1 MLFKK
6 RYIFRAIL
14 FLICGITVAICGIGA
29 KHYYHLTVSNFRSH
43 DNAEHSYNIYP
54 GTTIDGVLNM
64 LDEDYDIGSHQDF
77 MLHARLMHFNYP
89 EPGHYTFDSKISN
102 RELIDR
108 LRLGKQTPVNITWN
122 NAVFTREQLAGKVT
136 NNIMMDSVTLLQYL
150 ENDDFLKQ
158 YGLNKETCRCLFIP
172 NTYQVFW
179 TITPEQLF
187 ARMKFEYNAFW
198 NDERRTKAEELGL
211 TPIEVTII
219 ASIIEG
225 ESRSKTELPIIAS
238 LYLNRVKK
246 GMPLQACPTIKYAVG
261 DFKLKRI
268 LYRHLAVDSPY
279 NTYKNPG
286 LPPGP
291 IRCPNP
297 QSIDYV
303 LNAPKTNY
311 LYMCAN
317 PALDGTHIFSS
328 TYSNHAAAAA
338 QYRHTMDTIQWN

>member
-158 YGLNKETCRCLFIP
+158 YGLNKETSRCLFIP

-187 ARMKFEYNAFW
+187 ARMLNTMRSGMM
-198 NDERRTKAEELGL
+198 ND
-211 TPIEVTII
+211 
-219 ASIIEG
+219 
-225 ESRSKTELPIIAS
+225 
-238 LYLNRVKK
+238 
-246 GMPLQACPTIKYAVG
+246 
-261 DFKLKRI
+261 
-268 LYRHLAVDSPY
+268 
-279 NTYKNPG
+279 
-286 LPPGP
+286 
-291 IRCPNP
+291 
-297 QSIDYV
+297 
-303 LNAPKTNY
+303 APKRKNSDSR
-311 LYMCAN
+311 
-317 PALDGTHIFSS
+317 PSK
-328 TYSNHAAAAA
+328 
-338 QYRHTMDTIQWN
+338 

>member
-43 DNAEHSYNIYP
+43 DDAEHSYNIYP

-158 YGLNKETCRCLFIP
+158 YGLNKETSRCLFIP
-172 NTYQVFW
+172 NT
-179 TITPEQLF
+179 
-187 ARMKFEYNAFW
+187 
-198 NDERRTKAEELGL
+198 
-211 TPIEVTII
+211 
-219 ASIIEG
+219 
-225 ESRSKTELPIIAS
+225 
-238 LYLNRVKK
+238 
-246 GMPLQACPTIKYAVG
+246 
-261 DFKLKRI
+261 
-268 LYRHLAVDSPY
+268 
-279 NTYKNPG
+279 
-286 LPPGP
+286 
-291 IRCPNP
+291 
-297 QSIDYV
+297 
-303 LNAPKTNY
+303 
-311 LYMCAN
+311 
-317 PALDGTHIFSS
+317 
-328 TYSNHAAAAA
+328 
-338 QYRHTMDTIQWN
+338 